1 MIPVIIQDYI
11 ANILDKKKH
20 PERRQF
26 YYDTLLKI
34 RESINQAITQ
44 YERERDFKI

>member
-11 ANILDKKKH
+11 DKILYKSTH

-34 RESINQAITQ
+34 REAINQAVVK
-44 YERERDFKI
+44 YEQERNFKK

>member
-11 ANILDKKKH
+11 EKILDKSTH

-26 YYDTLLKI
+26 YYDTLLRI
-34 RESINQAITQ
+34 RESINLAIAK
-44 YERERDFKI
+44 YEQERNFKK

>member
-11 ANILDKKKH
+11 EKILDKNTH
-20 PERRQF
+20 YERRQF
-26 YYDTLLKI
+26 YYGTLLKI

-44 YERERDFKI
+44 YERERNFKK

>member
-11 ANILDKKKH
+11 EKILDKSTH

-26 YYDTLLKI
+26 YYDTLLRI
-34 RESINQAITQ
+34 RESINTAIIK
-44 YERERDFKI
+44 YEQERNFKK

>member
-11 ANILDKKKH
+11 SKILDKSTH

-34 RESINQAITQ
+34 RESINQAITR
-44 YERERDFKI
+44 YEQERNFKK

>member
-11 ANILDKKKH
+11 SKVLDKKTH

-26 YYDTLLKI
+26 YYDTLLRI
-34 RESINQAITQ
+34 RESINQAISR
-44 YERERDFKI
+44 YEQERNFKK

>member
-11 ANILDKKKH
+11 DKILDKSTH

-26 YYDTLLKI
+26 YYDTLLRI
-34 RESINQAITQ
+34 RESINQAVTK
-44 YERERDFKI
+44 YEQERKFKK

>member
-11 ANILDKKKH
+11 DKILDKSTH

-34 RESINQAITQ
+34 RESINQAAIK
-44 YERERDFKI
+44 YEQERNFKK

>member
-11 ANILDKKKH
+11 GKILDKSTH

-26 YYDTLLKI
+26 YYDTLLRI
-34 RESINQAITQ
+34 RDSINQAITK
-44 YERERDFKI
+44 YEQERNFKK